1 MRLRIVTV
9 PLVVLGIVLAL
20 AGCGGHSTQSKG
32 QPSAT
37 DSLPVTSD
45 SPTDSAS
52 VTDSPTDSATDTST
66 TPTPTV
72 APTTK
77 APVSNKPPVINSVCT
92 PPYLKVTEKGTSGG
106 DSHIGYL
113 LIYTNTGQIA
123 CSMTGYPGLAILD
136 SAGKQITQASRTPSG
151 YLGGI
156 RNGKPPFPTVLLNAG
171 ASASALLEGEVV
183 DSTGKTCP
191 SRPAL
196 LTTAPSTTVSIRL
209 PVATMVCWQV
219 QIHPVVAGTTGSRG

>member
-1 MRLRIVTV
+1 MRLRIVAA
-9 PLVVLGIVLAL
+9 LFAVLTIVL
-20 AGCGGHSTQSKG
+20 AGCGGHSSQSQV
-32 QPSAT
+32 QPSVT
-37 DSLPVTSD
+37 DSLPVTST
-45 SPTDSAS
+45 S
-52 VTDSPTDSATDTST
+52 DSPTDSATDTATDTTTDTST
-66 TPTPTV
+66 APTPTV

-77 APVSNKPPVINSVCT
+77 APVSRPPVTSSVCA
-92 PPYLKVTEKGTSGG
+92 PPYLKVIEKGTSGG

-136 SAGKQITQASRTPSG
+136 SAGKQITQAARTPSG

-156 RNGKPPFPTVLLNAG
+156 RHGKPPFPTVLLNAG
-171 ASASALLEGEVV
+171 DSASALLEGVVV

-209 PVATMVCWQV
+209 PVATRACWQV
-219 QIHPVVAGTTGSRG
+219 QIHPVVAGTTGSKP